1 MSKPVLILLA
11 VLCTSCAGQSP
22 EIREFLLRTDAS
34 RVQPEPEAATNVG
47 IGIVTVASYIDD
59 LGLVQESHQGT
70 MQTARYNRWAEPLRE
85 SLRDFF
91 AREISTAAR
100 QAVGTRRLAGDNWK
114 TRIDIYIDQ
123 LHGTSDGRAKLV
135 ASWSVIDTE
144 SRTVLATGELADAEP
159 LDGEGYAALVAS
171 QKTLLRQ
178 LAAEIAA
185 TL

>member
-1 MSKPVLILLA
+1 MSKPALILLA
-11 VLCTSCAGQSP
+11 ALCTSCAGQSP
-22 EIREFLLRTDAS
+22 EVTEFLLRTDAS
-34 RVQPEPEAATNVG
+34 PVRPAPDAATDVG

-59 LGLVQESHQGT
+59 LGLVMESDQEA

-85 SLRDFF
+85 SLLDFF
-91 AREISTAAR
+91 AREISTAAGR
-100 QAVGTRRLAGDNWK
+100 AVGSRRLTEDNWK
-114 TRIDIYIDQ
+114 TRINIHIDQ

-135 ASWSVIDTE
+135 ASWSVIDAE
-144 SRTVLATGELADAEP
+144 SRTVLATGESADAEP
-159 LDGEGYAALVAS
+159 LAGEGYPALVAS